1 MEHISIRI
9 WYSLMEHIDQEKNVP
24 IYLFTCWPVWGS
36 PAMESCS
43 GHTSAWRWSSS
54 SWCLVC
60 RFVRSSGATSRSTI
74 TRSSM
79 RICYSHRCKKNQM
92 SRKHLQK
99 KQNTTS
105 YNNDMYVCGLVLT
118 IQSALVHRYPQA
130 GTCPL
135 SLLVL
140 DSICP
145 TTHNCCYNSPCN
157 IIQPLAF
164 L

>member
-1 MEHISIRI
+1 MCFPSFKFTNWRLCGGRCLTFVLIFLTHKFANPMDACDLCKHVIGGLGQTFVSFVMEHISIRI

-79 RICYSHRCKKNQM
+79 WICYSHHSKKTNV
-92 SRKHLQK
+92 K
-99 KQNTTS
+99 KALAKKGNH
-105 YNNDMYVCGLVLT
+105 YVL
-118 IQSALVHRYPQA
+118 
-130 GTCPL
+130 
-135 SLLVL
+135 
-140 DSICP
+140 
-145 TTHNCCYNSPCN
+145 
-157 IIQPLAF
+157 
-164 L
+164 

>member
-1 MEHISIRI
+1 MCFPSFKFTNWRLCGGGCLTFVLIFLTHKLANPMDACDLCKHVIGGLRQTFVSFLMEHISIRI

-79 RICYSHRCKKNQM
+79 RICYSHRCKKPNVKKALAKK
-92 SRKHLQK
+92 SKH
-99 KQNTTS
+99 
-105 YNNDMYVCGLVLT
+105 YVL
-118 IQSALVHRYPQA
+118 
-130 GTCPL
+130 
-135 SLLVL
+135 
-140 DSICP
+140 
-145 TTHNCCYNSPCN
+145 
-157 IIQPLAF
+157 
-164 L
+164 